1 MNEPDD
7 NPEARV
13 ALFQKREIRRTIHNN
28 EWWFVITDI
37 IAALTDS
44 TDPSGYWKKMRKR
57 DPDLGKPLQGGGQF
71 VPPLALEFATAGGP
85 QKIQCWNTEGIFR
98 LIQSIPSPK
107 AEPFK
112 RWLARV
118 GKERIDEIEN
128 PELAMGRMQELY
140 EKKGYP
146 KEWIDKR
153 LRGIA
158 VRQDLTDEW
167 KDRGAGAGLEFAIL
181 TNEIMQGAFSLKVDE
196 YKQVKDLDRENLR
209 DHMTDIELILTMLA
223 EATTTKL
230 HRDRDSQGMEP
241 LKKDAKDGGAV
252 AGRTRK
258 DIERQT
264 DKPMISTENFK
275 KLTGRRPKKLKAGD
289 D

>member
-1 MNEPDD
+1 MDKKILTT
-7 NPEARV
+7 EAADHV
-13 ALFQKREIRRTIHNN
+13 AVFQEKTIRRAWHNE
-28 EWWFVITDI
+28 EWWFSVVDVCGVLTESLDAGAYWRKLKQRLGAEGGEPVTFCHGLKLEAPDGKQRVTDC
-37 IAALTDS
+37 A
-44 TDPSGYWKKMRKR
+44 
-57 DPDLGKPLQGGGQF
+57 
-71 VPPLALEFATAGGP
+71 
-85 QKIQCWNTEGIFR
+85 NTEGLFR

-112 RWLARV
+112 RWLAQVGYERV
-118 GKERIDEIEN
+118 KEIEN
-128 PELAMGRMQELY
+128 PELAMGRMQDLY

-167 KDRGAGAGLEFAIL
+167 KERGAASSKEFAIL
-181 TNEIMQGAFSLKVDE
+181 TNEIMQGTFDLKVDE
-196 YKQVKDLDRENLR
+196 YKQVKSLARENLR

-258 DIERQT
+258 DIEHQT
-264 DKPMISTENFK
+264 GKQVISTGNFK
-275 KLTGRRPKKLKAGD
+275 QLTGKSPKKLKKGED
-289 D
+289 

>member
-1 MNEPDD
+1 MDKPDG
-7 NPEARV
+7 NSETRV
-13 ALFQKREIRRTIHNN
+13 ALFQKREIRRTMHNN
-28 EWWFVITDI
+28 EWWFVIADI
-37 IAALTDS
+37 IAVLTDS
-44 TDPSGYWKKMRKR
+44 SDPSGYWKKMRKR
-57 DPDLGKPLQGGGQF
+57 DPDLGKALQGGGQF
-71 VPPLALEFATAGGP
+71 VPPLAFEFVTSGGP

-128 PELAMGRMQELY
+128 PELAMARMQEIY

-146 KEWIDKR
+146 KVWIDKR

-167 KDRGAGAGLEFAIL
+167 QNRGAPSSLEYAIL
-181 TNEIMQGAFSLKVDE
+181 TNEIMQGAFGLKVDE
-196 YKQVKDLDRENLR
+196 YKQVKDLKRENLR
-209 DHMTDIELILTMLA
+209 DHMTDLELILTMLA
-223 EATTTKL
+223 EATTTKM
-230 HRDRDSQGMEP
+230 HRDRDSQGFDP
-241 LKKDAKDGGAV
+241 LKKDAQDGGAV

-258 DIERQT
+258 DIETRT
-264 DKPMISTENFK
+264 GKPVISGENFK
-275 KLTGRRPKKLKAGD
+275 QLGAKTRKRLKDGAE
-289 D
+289 

>member
-7 NPEARV
+7 NPKARV
-13 ALFQKREIRRTIHNN
+13 ALFQKRQIRRTLHNN

-37 IAALTDS
+37 ITALTDAA
-44 TDPSGYWKKMRKR
+44 DPSDYWKKMRKR
-57 DPDLGKPLQGGGQF
+57 DPDLGKALQGGGQF

-85 QKIQCWNTEGIFR
+85 QKLQCWNTEGIFR
-98 LIQSIPSPK
+98 LIQSIPSAK

-167 KDRGAGAGLEFAIL
+167 KDRGAATRLEFAIL
-181 TNEIMQGAFSLKVDE
+181 TNEIMHGAFGLNVED
-196 YKQVKDLDRENLR
+196 YKQVKDLERENLR

-223 EATTTKL
+223 EATTTEL
-230 HRDRDSQGMEP
+230 HRDRDSQGMAP
-241 LKKDAKDGGAV
+241 LKKDARAGGAV

-258 DIERQT
+258 DIEAQT
-264 DKPMISTENFK
+264 GKPVISTGNFK
-275 KLTGRRPKKLKAGD
+275 ALTGGRSKRLKAD
-289 D
+289 ED

>member
-1 MNEPDD
+1 MSTEK
-7 NPEARV
+7 EKKLAV
-13 ALFQKREIRRTIHNN
+13 FQGKRIRKTLH
-28 EWWFVITDI
+28 EGAWWFVIVDVV
-37 IAALTDS
+37 AALTDS
-44 TDPSGYWKKMRKR
+44 TNPPGYLRDMRRRDPS
-57 DPDLGKPLQGGGQF
+57 LAEAFQGGGQCAH
-71 VPPLALEFATAGGP
+71 PLALEFATAGGR

-167 KDRGAGAGLEFAIL
+167 KGRGARTTSEYAIL
-181 TNEIMQGAFSLKVDE
+181 TNEIMHGAFGLKVEE
-196 YKQVKDLDRENLR
+196 YKQVKDLERENLR

-223 EATTTKL
+223 EATTTEL
-230 HRDRDSQGMEP
+230 HRDRDSKGMTP
-241 LKKDAKDGGAV
+241 LKKDARDGGAV

-258 DIERQT
+258 DIESQT
-264 DKPMISTENFK
+264 GKPVITGANFK
-275 KLTGRRPKKLKAGD
+275 QLSARKPKKLKSGRD
-289 D
+289 

>member
-1 MNEPDD
+1 MNTEKDKP
-7 NPEARV
+7 
-13 ALFQKREIRRTIHNN
+13 ALFEGKRIRKTLH
-28 EWWFVITDI
+28 EGAWWIVIVDVV
-37 IAALTDS
+37 AALTS
-44 TDPSGYWKKMRKR
+44 SANPSGYLRDMRRR
-57 DPDLGKPLQGGGQF
+57 DPSLGETFKGGGQF
-71 VPPLALEFATAGGP
+71 APPLALEFATAGGP

-128 PELAMGRMQELY
+128 PELAMARMQELY

-158 VRQDLTDEW
+158 VRQDLTGEW
-167 KDRGAGAGLEFAIL
+167 KDRGVRTTVEYAIL
-181 TNEIMQGAFSLKVDE
+181 TNEIMQGTFGLKVDE
-196 YKQVKDLDRENLR
+196 YKQVKDLERENLR

-223 EATTTKL
+223 EATTTEL
-230 HRDRDSQGMEP
+230 HRDRDSQGMKP
-241 LKKDAKDGGAV
+241 LTKDAQDGGAV

-258 DIERQT
+258 DIESQT
-264 DKPMISTENFK
+264 GKPVISGSNFK
-275 KLTGRRPKKLKAGD
+275 QLSPGKPKKLKVD
-289 D
+289 KE